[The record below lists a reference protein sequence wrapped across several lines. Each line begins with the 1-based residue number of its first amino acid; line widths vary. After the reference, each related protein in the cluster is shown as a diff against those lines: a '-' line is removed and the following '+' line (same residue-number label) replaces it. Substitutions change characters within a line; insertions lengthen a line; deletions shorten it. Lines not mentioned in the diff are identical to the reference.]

1 MARIKGVKFGST
13 VSNNEKVRGFYNAMS
28 NQERASNIKR
38 WLDKLNAMS
47 PIKSSPLSL
56 VIFPPYWYQDAKLSE
71 KQKIMQDYSDFA
83 CQIQNSEIFEKV
95 IIGRLP
101 NPDLKLAADN
111 RHFLTDS
118 LVYDDLTSRKS
129 FGSKNFFLEYC
140 TKRKL

>member
-1 MARIKGVKFGST
+1 
-13 VSNNEKVRGFYNAMS
+13 
-28 NQERASNIKR
+28 
-38 WLDKLNAMS
+38 
-47 PIKSSPLSL
+47 
-56 VIFPPYWYQDAKLSE
+56 
-71 KQKIMQDYSDFA
+71 MQDYSDFA

-129 FGSKNFFLEYC
+129 FGSKNFLEYC
-140 TKRKL
+140 TKEEIMKYLMIILSFFAFFGLTAYDPMGDGKA